1 MDILKK
7 GVLKEML
14 SQYNIFKKLFA
25 FLKSNRIPMKICSLC
40 LIGMLAVG
48 VTVVT
53 VGITLGFKVN
63 YAGSFIATVKNSGV
77 FDAAKDIA
85 VNHISSSNADSA
97 IKRPSFKMTLT
108 VSNRLDSAFKVADAI
123 IENTDDIVEAAALTV
138 NGEAAV
144 CGEKE
149 QLNAYLNARL
159 NSFNIEGAEN
169 DPQFTD
175 KLEIEEGYYLAKEV
189 ATHEEIKSVTDA
201 LNVKNTAVITSEE
214 EIPFSKTT
222 EKTSTELIGYSAVTT
237 AGQNGIKR
245 KTETKELINGE
256 VVSSAEL
263 SSEVIKQPVTQI
275 TLIGTAKT
283 TASAKQR
290 SSERSAGF
298 ICPLD
303 RGSFTISSYYGDG
316 RGHKGMDL
324 AADKGTPIYA
334 AAAGTVTL
342 AKYDGAYGNCV
353 VIDHGN
359 GLKTRYGHAS
369 VLKVSVGA
377 RVEQGDVIAL
387 VGNTGQSTGNHLH
400 IEVLVNDNRVNPIS
414 YLGLD

>member
-159 NSFNIEGAEN
+159 NSFNIEDAEN
-169 DPQFTD
+169 DPQFT
-175 KLEIEEGYYLAKEV
+175 
-189 ATHEEIKSVTDA
+189 EIKAVTDA

-237 AGQNGIKR
+237 AGQNGIRR

-334 AAAGTVTL
+334 AAAGTVAL

-353 VIDHGN
+353 VINHGN

>member
-1 MDILKK
+1 M
-7 GVLKEML
+7 
-14 SQYNIFKKLFA
+14 
-25 FLKSNRIPMKICSLC
+25 
-40 LIGMLAVG
+40 
-48 VTVVT
+48 
-53 VGITLGFKVN
+53 
-63 YAGSFIATVKNSGV
+63 
-77 FDAAKDIA
+77 
-85 VNHISSSNADSA
+85 
-97 IKRPSFKMTLT
+97 
-108 VSNRLDSAFKVADAI
+108 
-123 IENTDDIVEAAALTV
+123 
-138 NGEAAV
+138 
-144 CGEKE
+144 
-149 QLNAYLNARL
+149 
-159 NSFNIEGAEN
+159 
-169 DPQFTD
+169 
-175 KLEIEEGYYLAKEV
+175 
-189 ATHEEIKSVTDA
+189 
-201 LNVKNTAVITSEE
+201 
-214 EIPFSKTT
+214 
-222 EKTSTELIGYSAVTT
+222 
-237 AGQNGIKR
+237 
-245 KTETKELINGE
+245 
-256 VVSSAEL
+256 SSAEL

-334 AAAGTVTL
+334 AAAGTVAL

-353 VIDHGN
+353 VINHGN